1 MVGECLL
8 SGGEPHGVSGDRES
22 AAAAAAAAAGVVV
35 CLAQ

>member
-22 AAAAAAAAAGVVV
+22 AAAAAAGVVV

>member
-8 SGGEPHGVSGDRES
+8 SGGEPHGVSGNRES
-22 AAAAAAAAAGVVV
+22 AAAAGVVV